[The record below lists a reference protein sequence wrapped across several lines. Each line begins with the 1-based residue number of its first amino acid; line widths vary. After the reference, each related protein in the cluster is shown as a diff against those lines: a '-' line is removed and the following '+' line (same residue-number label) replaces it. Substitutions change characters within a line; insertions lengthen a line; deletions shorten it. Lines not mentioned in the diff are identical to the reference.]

1 MAQLRQDYQRFVDL
15 ETEVVVV
22 GPEGP
27 AAFKSYWQG
36 HDLPFVGLP
45 DPSHQVLKLF
55 GQQIKLFKWG
65 RMPAQVVVDK
75 QGIARFVHYGDS
87 MSDIPNNQ
95 ELLELLAAI
104 EPPNRGERDQRAQP
118 EQQGGNDTQH
128 AKS

>member
-27 AAFKSYWQG
+27 AAFKSYWSE

-45 DPSHQVLKLF
+45 DPSHQVLKQF
-55 GQQIKLFKWG
+55 GQQVKLFKMG

-75 QGIARFVHYGDS
+75 QGFARFVHYGDS
-87 MSDIPNNQ
+87 MSDIPDNQ
-95 ELLELLAAI
+95 ELLGLLAELNASNRDDLQENGQI
-104 EPPNRGERDQRAQP
+104 EGAGIKLSGRG
-118 EQQGGNDTQH
+118 
-128 AKS
+128 